1 MDNTISE
8 KLIKCST
15 GIIRVDENMCSD
27 EYDLIYWSYFI
38 PNGFNKNIINIIGEA
53 GFDCEFEK
61 NKFSF
66 DYYIE
71 EDIVIYNNDYYRNV
85 IVTNEIFN

>member
-66 DYYIE
+66 DYY
-71 EDIVIYNNDYYRNV
+71 RNV